1 MSRQTSPVFGNL
13 DWNVTPYTE
22 LLQHPNSSTII
33 GAGAATILVLGAL
46 AAIALLSWKGWWG
59 PLFRSWLSSADA
71 KKIGIMYIV
80 LALVMLARGIIEGFV
95 MRAHQATA
103 LGTLAA
109 EESGLIAPDHFAQL
123 FSTHGTIMIF
133 FVAMPLLI
141 GLINFVLPQQLGARD
156 MAFPVL
162 NQVSLGLTA
171 AGAALVMISL
181 LIGKFGTGG
190 WTMYPPYTGIDYS
203 PGEGVDYWLWAI
215 AISGVGSTL
224 TGMNFAVTIFK
235 KRAPGMH
242 FMRMPLFCWT
252 SLCVA
257 IMLIYAMPALTVS
270 SAMLLLDRYAA
281 FHFFTNTG
289 GGNMMNYANIF
300 WMFGHPEV
308 YILILPAF
316 GVFSEISSTFSG
328 KKLYGYTSLVI
339 ASMSIAVISFTVWL
353 HHFFTMGQSSGVNIA
368 FGIATMIIGVPTG
381 VKIYDWMATMWRGRI
396 RVTAPIVYLVG
407 FFILFVIGGLSGI
420 ILANPSID
428 YQVHNSTFLVAHF
441 HNVIIPGV
449 LYGML
454 AGIHYW
460 FPKAFGFR
468 LSETWGRRTAYLFV
482 GGFLF
487 TFMPL
492 YVLGLMGLPRRSSTF
507 QNPDFLPL
515 MYVASFGGFLML
527 CALTSLFWTFWT
539 SWRHRADL
547 AVPGGDPWNGSS
559 LEWSSPA
566 PAPDWNFP
574 RIPQVTARDDW
585 GASKRAGDPWKAPS
599 SYVDIKMPAN
609 TCFGMILAAAAYC
622 LGFAMIWHIWWLAI
636 AALLTIVGSVFW
648 RGMRVIEPHVVP
660 AAEVERA
667 DRRFREQV
675 AALTPA
681 ARIDEETERNRG
693 VPDLTEFAG

>member
-1 MSRQTSPVFGNL
+1 MIQQTSPIFGRLN
-13 DWNVTPYTE
+13 WSVTPYTDLME
-22 LLQHPNSSTII
+22 KVTSSTIV
-33 GAGAATILVLGAL
+33 GAGAATVLVIGAIG
-46 AAIALLSWKGWWG
+46 AVLLLTRMRWWK
-59 PLFRSWLSSADA
+59 PLFRDWLTSADA

-80 LALVMLARGIIEGFV
+80 LALVMMARGIIEGFV
-95 MRAHQATA
+95 MRAHQAMA

-109 EESGLIAPDHFAQL
+109 PESGLVAPDHFAQL

-162 NQVSLGLTA
+162 NQVSLGMTA
-171 AGAALVMISL
+171 AGAGLIMISL
-181 LIGKFGTGG
+181 LVGQFGTGG
-190 WTMYPPYTGIDYS
+190 WTMYPPYTGIEYS

-215 AISGVGSTL
+215 MISGIGSTL

-270 SAMLLLDRYAA
+270 STMLLLDRYAG
-281 FHFFTNTG
+281 FHFFTNAA

-308 YILILPAF
+308 YILVLPAF

-339 ASMSIAVISFTVWL
+339 ASMSISVISFTVWL
-353 HHFFTMGQSSGVNIA
+353 HHFFTMGSSVPVNIA
-368 FGIATMIIGVPTG
+368 FGIATMVIGIPTG

-396 RVTAPIVYLVG
+396 RVTTPIVYLVG
-407 FFILFVIGGLSGI
+407 FFMLFVIGGLSGI

-449 LYGML
+449 LFGML

-468 LSETWGRRTAYLFV
+468 LSETWGRRTAWLFI

-492 YVLGLMGLPRRSSTF
+492 YVLGLMGMPRRSPTF
-507 QNPDFLPL
+507 QNPDFMPW
-515 MYVASFGGFLML
+515 MYIAAFGGVLML
-527 CALTSLFWTFWT
+527 AALASLSWTFWT
-539 SWRHRADL
+539 SWRNRERL
-547 AVPGGDPWNGSS
+547 AVPGGDPWNGAT

-566 PAPDWNFP
+566 PVPEWNFP
-574 RIPQVTARDDW
+574 RIPIVTARDDW
-585 GASKRAGDPWKAPS
+585 GATKRAGDPWRGPDE
-599 SYVDIKMPAN
+599 YVDIEMPAN
-609 TCFGMILAAAAYC
+609 TYFGVILAGAAFM
-622 LGFAMIWHIWWLAI
+622 LGFAMTWHIWWLAI
-636 AALLTIVGSVFW
+636 ASLLAVLAAIIW
-648 RGMRVIEPHVVP
+648 RGMQVVEPVIVP
-660 AAEVERA
+660 AEEVERV
-667 DRRFREQV
+667 DRQFRESV
-675 AALTPA
+675 ASLDPVRRTE
-681 ARIDEETERNRG
+681 EETEKNRG
-693 VPDLTEFAG
+693 VPDITEFAG

>member
-1 MSRQTSPVFGNL
+1 MSGGTSPIFGNL
-13 DWNVTPYTE
+13 DWNVTPFTD
-22 LLQHPNSSTII
+22 LLRDVNSSTIV
-33 GAGAATILVLGAL
+33 GAGAASVLVLGG
-46 AAIALLSWKGWWG
+46 IATLLLFTWMRWWG
-59 PLFRSWLSSADA
+59 PLYREWLTSPDA
-71 KKIGIMYIV
+71 KKIGILYIA
-80 LALVMLARGIIEGFV
+80 LALVMLARGVIEGFV

-103 LGTLAA
+103 LGTLAQP
-109 EESGLIAPDHFAQL
+109 EGGLVTPDHFAQL

-181 LIGKFGTGG
+181 LVGQFGTGG
-190 WTMYPPYTGIDYS
+190 WTMYPPYTGKTYS

-215 AISGVGSTL
+215 LISGMGSTL

-270 SAMLLLDRYAA
+270 SVMLALDRYAD
-281 FHFFTNTG
+281 FHFFTNDA

-328 KKLYGYTSLVI
+328 KRLYGYTSLVI

-353 HHFFTMGQSSGVNIA
+353 HHFFTMGQSAGVNIA
-368 FGIATMIIGVPTG
+368 FGIATMVIGIPTG
-381 VKIYDWMATMWRGRI
+381 VKIYDWMATMWRGRVRI
-396 RVTAPIVYLVG
+396 TTPIVYLTG
-407 FFILFVIGGLSGI
+407 FFLLFVIGGLSGI

-482 GGFLF
+482 GGFVF

-492 YVLGLMGLPRRSSTF
+492 YVLGLMGMPRRSPTF
-507 QNPDFLPL
+507 QNPDFMPW
-515 MYVASFGGFLML
+515 MVIAAFGSVLML
-527 CALTSLFWTFWT
+527 CALASLCWTFWT
-539 SWRHRADL
+539 SYRNRAAL
-547 AVPGGDPWNGSS
+547 AVPGGDPWNGST
-559 LEWSSPA
+559 LEWSTPA
-566 PAPDWNFP
+566 PVPEWTFP
-574 RIPQVTARDDW
+574 CIPQVTARNEW
-585 GASKRAGDPWKAPS
+585 GERKRAGDPWKAPAE
-599 SYVDIKMPAN
+599 YTDIEMPAN
-609 TCFGMILAAAAYC
+609 TAHGLLIAVAAFA
-622 LGFAMIWHIWWLAI
+622 LGFAMVWHIWWLAI
-636 AALLTIVGSVFW
+636 LSLLAISGMVAL
-648 RGMRVIEPHVVP
+648 RGMRLIEPRIIP
-660 AAEVERA
+660 AAQVEEA
-667 DRRFREQV
+667 DRRFRQQV
-675 AALTPA
+675 ASVSPA
-681 ARIDEETERNRG
+681 TRADEETERNRG
-693 VPDLTEFAG
+693 VPDISEFAG

>member
-1 MSRQTSPVFGNL
+1 MSQQTSPIFGNL
-13 DWNVTPYTE
+13 DWSVTPYTD
-22 LLQHPNSSTII
+22 LLRDVNSSTIV
-33 GAGAATILVLGAL
+33 GAGAASVLVLGAL
-46 AAIALLSWKGWWG
+46 AGVLLLTWMRWWG
-59 PLFRSWLSSADA
+59 PLYRNWLTSADA
-71 KKIGIMYIV
+71 KKIGIMYIA
-80 LALVMLARGIIEGFV
+80 LALIMMARGIIEGFV
-95 MRAHQATA
+95 MRAHQSTA
-103 LGTLAA
+103 LGTLT
-109 EESGLIAPDHFAQL
+109 EQEGGLVAPDHFAQL

-171 AGAALVMISL
+171 TGAALVMISL

-190 WTMYPPYTGIDYS
+190 WTMYPPYTGIDFS

-215 AISGVGSTL
+215 LISGMGSTL

-235 KRAPGMH
+235 SRAPGMH

-270 SAMLLLDRYAA
+270 SAMLALDRYAD
-281 FHFFTNTG
+281 FHFFTNDA

-316 GVFSEISSTFSG
+316 GVFSEISSTYSG
-328 KKLYGYTSLVI
+328 KRLYGYASLVI

-353 HHFFTMGQSSGVNIA
+353 HHFFTMGQSAGVNIA
-368 FGIATMIIGVPTG
+368 FGIATMIIGIPTG

-396 RVTAPIVYLVG
+396 RVTAPIVYLTG
-407 FFILFVIGGLSGI
+407 FFLLFVIGGLSGI

-454 AGIHYW
+454 GGIHYW

-468 LSETWGRRTAYLFV
+468 LSETWGRRTAFLFV
-482 GGFLF
+482 GGFVF
-487 TFMPL
+487 TFLPL
-492 YVLGLMGLPRRSSTF
+492 YVLGLMGMPRRSPTF
-507 QNPDFLPL
+507 QNPDFMPW
-515 MYVASFGGFLML
+515 MYIAGFGAVLML
-527 CALTSLFWTFWT
+527 CALASLFWTFWT
-539 SWRHRADL
+539 SCRNRTAL
-547 AVPGGDPWNGSS
+547 AVPGGDPWNGST
-559 LEWSSPA
+559 LEWSTPA
-566 PAPDWNFP
+566 PVPEWTFP
-574 RIPQVTARDDW
+574 RIPHVTARDDW
-585 GASKRAGDPWKAPS
+585 GECKRAADPWRAPDE
-599 SYVDIKMPAN
+599 YCDIEMPAN
-609 TCFGMILAAAAYC
+609 TAHGLLIAGASFG
-622 LGFAMIWHIWWLAI
+622 LGFAMVWHIWWLAI
-636 AALLTIVGSVFW
+636 LSFLAIPAIVAL
-648 RGMRVIEPHVVP
+648 RAMRVIEPRIVR
-660 AAEVERA
+660 AAEVEEA
-667 DRRFREQV
+667 DRRFRQEV
-675 AALTPA
+675 ASLAPVTRA
-681 ARIDEETERNRG
+681 DEETERNRG
-693 VPDLTEFAG
+693 VPDLSEFAG

>member
-1 MSRQTSPVFGNL
+1 MTQETSPIFGNL
-13 DWNVTPYTE
+13 DWNVTPYTD
-22 LLQHPNSSTII
+22 LLQHVDSSTVI
-33 GAGAATILVLGAL
+33 GAGAASVLVLGTIAGV
-46 AAIALLSWKGWWG
+46 ALLTYMRWWG
-59 PLFRSWLSSADA
+59 PLYRNWLTSPDA

-80 LALVMLARGIIEGFV
+80 LALVMLARGVIEGFV

-103 LGTLAA
+103 LGTLAQQ
-109 EESGLIAPDHFAQL
+109 ESGLVAPDHFSQL

-171 AGAALVMISL
+171 VGAALVMISL
-181 LIGKFGTGG
+181 LVGQFGTGG
-190 WTMYPPYTGIDYS
+190 WTMYPPYTGLDFS

-215 AISGVGSTL
+215 LISGIGSTL

-235 KRAPGMH
+235 ERAPGMH

-270 SAMLLLDRYAA
+270 SAMLALDRYLD
-281 FHFFTNTG
+281 FHFFTNDS

-316 GVFSEISSTFSG
+316 GVFSEISSTYSG
-328 KKLYGYTSLVI
+328 KRLYGYTSLVI
-339 ASMSIAVISFTVWL
+339 ASMSIAVISFMVWL
-353 HHFFTMGQSSGVNIA
+353 HHFFTMGQSAGVNIA
-368 FGIATMIIGVPTG
+368 FGIATMIIGIPTG
-381 VKIYDWMATMWRGRI
+381 VKIYDWMATMWRGRVRI
-396 RVTAPIVYLVG
+396 TAPVVYLTG
-407 FFILFVIGGLSGI
+407 FFLLFVIGGLSGI

-468 LSETWGRRTAYLFV
+468 LDETWGRRTALLFV
-482 GGFLF
+482 GGFIF

-492 YVLGLMGLPRRSSTF
+492 YVLGLMGLPRRSPTF
-507 QNPDFLPL
+507 QNPDFMPW
-515 MYVASFGGFLML
+515 MYLAAFGGVLMM
-527 CALTSLFWTFWT
+527 CALTALFWTFWT
-539 SWRHRADL
+539 SYRNRLAL
-547 AVPGGDPWNGSS
+547 AVPGGDPWNGST

-566 PAPDWNFP
+566 PVPEWTFP
-574 RIPQVTARDDW
+574 RIPQVQARDAW
-585 GASKRAGDPWKAPS
+585 GECKRSGDAWKAPDE
-599 SYVDIKMPAN
+599 YCDIEMPAN
-609 TCFGMILAAAAYC
+609 TAHGLMIAVAAFGLGFGMV
-622 LGFAMIWHIWWLAI
+622 WHIWWMALLGLLAI
-636 AALLTIVGSVFW
+636 PAILVL
-648 RGMRVIEPHVVP
+648 RGIRVVEPKIIK
-660 AAEVERA
+660 AAEVEEV
-667 DRRFREQV
+667 DQRFRKLV
-675 AALTPA
+675 AGLTPA
-681 ARIDEETERNRG
+681 KRADEETERNRG
-693 VPDLTEFAG
+693 VPDCSEFAG

>member
-1 MSRQTSPVFGNL
+1 MSGGTSPIFGNL
-13 DWNVTPYTE
+13 NWNVTPYTDAF
-22 LLQHPNSSTII
+22 QHPDSSTII
-33 GAGAATILVLGAL
+33 GAGAASVLVLGAIAGL
-46 AAIALLSWKGWWG
+46 ALLTYMRWWG
-59 PLFRSWLSSADA
+59 PLYRNWLTSPDA
-71 KKIGIMYIV
+71 KKIGIMYIA
-80 LALVMLARGIIEGFV
+80 LALVMLTRGIIEGFV

-103 LGTLAA
+103 LGTLSAQ
-109 EESGLIAPDHFAQL
+109 ESGLVAPDHFAEL

-141 GLINFVLPQQLGARD
+141 GLINFVMTQQLGARD

-181 LIGKFGTGG
+181 LVGQFGTGG
-190 WTMYPPYTGIDYS
+190 WTMYPPYTGKIFS

-215 AISGVGSTL
+215 LISGMGSTL

-235 KRAPGMH
+235 HRAPGMH
-242 FMRMPLFCWT
+242 LMRMPLFCWT

-270 SAMLLLDRYAA
+270 SAMLALDRYAD
-281 FHFFTNTG
+281 FHFFTNAS

-328 KKLYGYTSLVI
+328 KRLYGYTSLVI

-353 HHFFTMGQSSGVNIA
+353 HHFFTMGQSAGVNIA
-368 FGIATMIIGVPTG
+368 FGIATMIIGIPTG
-381 VKIYDWMATMWRGRI
+381 VKIYDWMATMWRGRVRI
-396 RVTAPIVYLVG
+396 TAPIVYLTG
-407 FFILFVIGGLSGI
+407 FFLLFVIGGLSGI

-468 LSETWGRRTAYLFV
+468 LSETWGRRTALLFV
-482 GGFLF
+482 GGFVF

-492 YVLGLMGLPRRSSTF
+492 YVLGLMGMPRRSPTF
-507 QNPDFLPL
+507 QNPDFMPW
-515 MYVASFGGFLML
+515 MYLAAFGGVLMM
-527 CALTSLFWTFWT
+527 CALASLVWTFWA
-539 SWRHRADL
+539 SYRNRVAL
-547 AVPGGDPWNGSS
+547 AVPGGDPWNGST
-559 LEWSSPA
+559 LEWSTPA
-566 PAPDWNFP
+566 PVPEWTFP
-574 RIPQVTARDDW
+574 CIPQVSARHDW
-585 GASKRAGDPWKAPS
+585 GERKRAGDPWKGPAA
-599 SYVDIKMPAN
+599 YTDIEMPAN
-609 TCFGMILAAAAYC
+609 TVHGLLIAIAAFA
-622 LGFAMIWHIWWLAI
+622 LGFAMVWHIWWLAI
-636 AALLTIVGSVFW
+636 ISILAIPGIVVI
-648 RGMRVIEPHVVP
+648 RGLRVIEPRIIP
-660 AAEVERA
+660 AAEVAEA
-667 DRRFREQV
+667 DRRFRRLVEN
-675 AALTPA
+675 LPPA
-681 ARIDEETERNRG
+681 TRADEETERNRG
-693 VPDLTEFAG
+693 VPDITEFAG

>member
-1 MSRQTSPVFGNL
+1 MTHQTSPIFGRL
-13 DWNVTPYTE
+13 DWSVTPYTD
-22 LLQHPNSSTII
+22 LLEKVTSSTIV
-33 GAGAATILVLGAL
+33 GAGAATVLVVGAIGAL
-46 AAIALLSWKGWWG
+46 ALPTWMRWWK
-59 PLFRSWLSSADA
+59 PLFRDWLTSADA

-103 LGTLAA
+103 LGTLA
-109 EESGLIAPDHFAQL
+109 EPESGLVTPDHFAQL

-162 NQVSLGLTA
+162 NQVSLGMTA
-171 AGAALVMISL
+171 AGAGLIMISL
-181 LIGKFGTGG
+181 LIGQFGTGG
-190 WTMYPPYTGIDYS
+190 WTMYPPYTGIQYS

-215 AISGVGSTL
+215 MISGVGSTL

-270 SAMLLLDRYAA
+270 SSMLLLDRYAG
-281 FHFFTNTG
+281 FHFFTNAA

-308 YILILPAF
+308 YILVLPAF

-339 ASMSIAVISFTVWL
+339 ASMSISVISFTVWL
-353 HHFFTMGQSSGVNIA
+353 HHFFTMGSSVPVNIA
-368 FGIATMIIGVPTG
+368 FGIATMIIGIPTG
-381 VKIYDWMATMWRGRI
+381 VKVYDWMATMWRGRI
-396 RVTAPIVYLVG
+396 RVTTPIVYLVG
-407 FFILFVIGGLSGI
+407 FFMLFVIGGLSGI

-449 LYGML
+449 LFGML

-468 LSETWGRRTAYLFV
+468 LSETLGRLTAYLFI

-492 YVLGLMGLPRRSSTF
+492 YVLGLMGMPRRSPAF
-507 QNPDFLPL
+507 QNPEFMPW
-515 MYVASFGGFLML
+515 MYIAAFGGVLML
-527 CALTSLFWTFWT
+527 AALASLVWTFWT
-539 SWRHRADL
+539 SWRNRERL
-547 AVPGGDPWNGSS
+547 AVPGGDPWNGAT

-566 PAPDWNFP
+566 PVPEWNFP
-574 RIPQVTARDDW
+574 LIPVVTARDDW
-585 GASKRAGDPWKAPS
+585 GAAKRAGDPWKGPDE
-599 SYVDIKMPAN
+599 YVDIEMPAN
-609 TCFGMILAAAAYC
+609 TYLGVALAGAAFT
-622 LGFAMIWHIWWLAI
+622 LGFAMTWHIWWLSI
-636 AALLTIVGSVFW
+636 ASLLAMVATIFW
-648 RGMRVIEPHVVP
+648 RGIKVVEPVIVP
-660 AAEVERA
+660 AEEVERA
-667 DRRFREQV
+667 DKAFRERV
-675 AALTPA
+675 ANLAPA
-681 ARIDEETERNRG
+681 RRAEEETEQNRG
-693 VPDLTEFAG
+693 VPDITEFAG

>member
-1 MSRQTSPVFGNL
+1 MIQQTNPIFGRL
-13 DWNVTPYTE
+13 DWSVTPYTD
-22 LLQHPNSSTII
+22 LLNKVTSSTIV
-33 GAGAATILVLGAL
+33 GAGAATVLVVGAIG
-46 AAIALLSWKGWWG
+46 AVALLTWMRWWK
-59 PLFRSWLSSADA
+59 PLFRDWLTSADA

-80 LALVMLARGIIEGFV
+80 LALVMMARGIIEGFV

-109 EESGLIAPDHFAQL
+109 PESGLVAPDHFAQL

-162 NQVSLGLTA
+162 NQVSLGMTA
-171 AGAALVMISL
+171 AGAGLIMISL
-181 LIGKFGTGG
+181 LVGQFGTGG
-190 WTMYPPYTGIDYS
+190 WTMYPPYTGIEYS

-215 AISGVGSTL
+215 MISGIGSTL

-270 SAMLLLDRYAA
+270 STMLLLDRYAG
-281 FHFFTNTG
+281 FHFFTNAA

-308 YILILPAF
+308 YILVLPAF

-339 ASMSIAVISFTVWL
+339 ASMSISVISFTVWL
-353 HHFFTMGQSSGVNIA
+353 HHFFTMGSSVPVNIA
-368 FGIATMIIGVPTG
+368 FGIATMVIGIPTG

-396 RVTAPIVYLVG
+396 RVTTPIVYLVG
-407 FFILFVIGGLSGI
+407 FFMLFVIGGLSGI

-449 LYGML
+449 LFGML

-468 LSETWGRRTAYLFV
+468 LSETWGRLTAYLFI
-482 GGFLF
+482 GGFLC

-492 YVLGLMGLPRRSSTF
+492 YVLGLMGMPRRSPTF
-507 QNPDFLPL
+507 QNPDFMPW
-515 MYVASFGGFLML
+515 MYIAAFGGVLML
-527 CALTSLFWTFWT
+527 AALTSLTWTFWT
-539 SWRHRADL
+539 SWRNRERL
-547 AVPGGDPWNGSS
+547 AVPGGDPWNGAT

-566 PAPDWNFP
+566 PVPEWNFP
-574 RIPQVTARDDW
+574 HIPVVTARDDW
-585 GASKRAGDPWKAPS
+585 GATKRGGDPWRGPDE
-599 SYVDIKMPAN
+599 YVDIEMPAN
-609 TCFGMILAAAAYC
+609 TYFGVTLAGAAFL
-622 LGFAMIWHIWWLAI
+622 LGFAMTWHIWWLSI
-636 AALLTIVGSVFW
+636 VSLFTIVAALFW
-648 RGMRVIEPHVVP
+648 RGLQVVEPVIVP
-660 AAEVERA
+660 AEEVERA
-667 DRRFREQV
+667 DKQYRDRI
-675 AALTPA
+675 ASLTPV
-681 ARIDEETERNRG
+681 RRVEEETEHNRG
-693 VPDLTEFAG
+693 VPDITEFAG

>member
-1 MSRQTSPVFGNL
+1 MSVRTSPIVGNL
-13 DWNVTPYTE
+13 DWSVTPFTDA
-22 LLQHPNSSTII
+22 LQHPGTSTII
-33 GAGAATILVLGAL
+33 GAGAAGVLVLGAIAGL
-46 AAIALLSWKGWWG
+46 ALLTYMRWWG
-59 PLFRSWLSSADA
+59 PLYRNWLISPDA
-71 KKIGIMYIV
+71 KRIGIMYIV
-80 LALVMLARGIIEGFV
+80 LALIMMARGIIEGFV

-103 LGTLAA
+103 KGTLAA
-109 EESGLIAPDHFAQL
+109 QESGLVAPDHFAEL

-181 LIGKFGTGG
+181 LVGQFGTGG
-190 WTMYPPYTGIDYS
+190 WTMYPPYTGKIYS

-215 AISGVGSTL
+215 LISGMGSTL

-235 KRAPGMH
+235 QRAPGMH

-270 SAMLLLDRYAA
+270 SAMLALDRYAD
-281 FHFFTNTG
+281 FHFFTNEA

-328 KKLYGYTSLVI
+328 KRLYGYTSLVI

-353 HHFFTMGQSSGVNIA
+353 HHFFTMGQSAGVNIA
-368 FGIATMIIGVPTG
+368 FGIATMVIGIPTG
-381 VKIYDWMATMWRGRI
+381 VKIYDWMATMWRGRVRI
-396 RVTAPIVYLVG
+396 TTPIVYLTG
-407 FFILFVIGGLSGI
+407 FFLLFVIGGLSGI

-449 LYGML
+449 LFGML

-468 LSETWGRRTAYLFV
+468 LSESWGRRTALLFV
-482 GGFLF
+482 GGFVF

-492 YVLGLMGLPRRSSTF
+492 YVLGLMGMPRRSPTF
-507 QNPDFLPL
+507 QNPDFMPW
-515 MYVASFGGFLML
+515 MYIAAFGGVLML

-539 SWRHRADL
+539 SYRNRAAL
-547 AVPGGDPWNGSS
+547 AVPGGDPWNGST
-559 LEWSSPA
+559 LEWSTPA
-566 PAPDWNFP
+566 PVPEWTFP
-574 RIPQVTARDDW
+574 HIPQVTARHDW
-585 GASKRAGDPWKAPS
+585 GERKRAGDPWQAPAE
-599 SYVDIKMPAN
+599 YEDIEMPAD
-609 TCFGMILAAAAYC
+609 TAHGLLIAIAAFL
-622 LGFAMIWHIWWLAI
+622 LGFAMVWHIWWLAI
-636 AALLTIVGSVFW
+636 VSVIAIPGLLAV
-648 RGMRVIEPHVVP
+648 RGMRVIEPRIVP
-660 AAEVERA
+660 AAEVAAA
-667 DRRFREQV
+667 DRAFRERV
-675 AALTPA
+675 ASL
-681 ARIDEETERNRG
+681 ARATRADEETERNRG
-693 VPDLTEFAG
+693 VPDIAEFAG

>member
-1 MSRQTSPVFGNL
+1 MSQPTSPIFGRL
-13 DWNVTPYTE
+13 DWTVTPYTD
-22 LLQHPNSSTII
+22 LLHHVTSSTIV
-33 GAGAATILVLGAL
+33 GAGAATVLVLGTLGAVAL
-46 AAIALLSWKGWWG
+46 VTRMGWWG
-59 PLFRSWLSSADA
+59 PLFRDWLTSADA

-80 LALVMLARGIIEGFV
+80 LALVMMARGIVEGFV

-103 LGTLAA
+103 LGTLSAP
-109 EESGLIAPDHFAQL
+109 ESGLVAPDHFAQL

-171 AGAALVMISL
+171 AGAALVMVSL

-190 WTMYPPYTGIDYS
+190 WTVYPPYTGIAYS

-215 AISGVGSTL
+215 TISGIGSTL

-270 SAMLLLDRYAA
+270 SAMLMLDRYAG
-281 FHFFTNTG
+281 FHFFTNG
-289 GGNMMNYANIF
+289 AGGNMMNYANIF

-353 HHFFTMGQSSGVNIA
+353 HHFFTMGQSANVNIA

-381 VKIYDWMATMWRGRI
+381 VKIYDWMATMWRGQVRI
-396 RVTAPIVYLVG
+396 TTPMVYLIG
-407 FFILFVIGGLSGI
+407 FFMLFVIGGLSGI

-468 LSETWGRRTAYLFV
+468 LCETWGRRTAFLFV
-482 GGFLF
+482 GGFLL

-492 YVLGLMGLPRRSSTF
+492 YVLGLMGMPRRSPTF
-507 QNPDFLPL
+507 QNPDFLPW
-515 MYVASFGGFLML
+515 MYVAGVGAVLML
-527 CALTSLFWTFWT
+527 CALGSLGWTFWS
-539 SWRHRADL
+539 SWRRRADL
-547 AVPGGDPWNGSS
+547 AVPGGDPWNGGT

-566 PAPDWNFP
+566 PVPAWNYP
-574 RIPQVTARDDW
+574 RIPDVKARDDW
-585 GASKRAGDPWKAPS
+585 SAAKRGGDPWKGPDDYA
-599 SYVDIKMPAN
+599 DIEMPAN
-609 TCFGMILAAAAYC
+609 TRFGLVLAAAAFA
-622 LGFAMIWHIWWLAI
+622 LGFAMVWHVWWMGV
-636 AALLTIVGSVFW
+636 AALLAIVAAVMW
-648 RGMRVIEPHVVP
+648 RGMIVLEPEIVP

-667 DRRFREQV
+667 DRQFREWV
-675 AALTPA
+675 AAAPPA
-681 ARIDEETERNRG
+681 SRADEETPRNRG
-693 VPDLTEFAG
+693 VPDITEFAG

>member
-1 MSRQTSPVFGNL
+1 MSQQTSPIFGRL
-13 DWNVTPYTE
+13 DWSVTPYTD
-22 LLQHPNSSTII
+22 LLDKVTSSTIV
-33 GAGAATILVLGAL
+33 GAGAATVLVVGAIG
-46 AAIALLSWKGWWG
+46 AVALLTFMRWWK
-59 PLFRSWLSSADA
+59 PLFRDWLTSADA

-80 LALVMLARGIIEGFV
+80 LALVMMARGIIEGFV

-109 EESGLIAPDHFAQL
+109 PESGLVAPDHFAQL

-162 NQVSLGLTA
+162 NQVSLGMTA
-171 AGAALVMISL
+171 AGAGLVMISL
-181 LIGKFGTGG
+181 LVGQFGTGG
-190 WTMYPPYTGIDYS
+190 WTMYPPYTGIQYS

-215 AISGVGSTL
+215 VISGVGSTL

-242 FMRMPLFCWT
+242 LMRMPLFCWT

-270 SAMLLLDRYAA
+270 SVMLLLDRYAG
-281 FHFFTNTG
+281 FHFFTNAA

-308 YILILPAF
+308 YILVLPAF

-339 ASMSIAVISFTVWL
+339 ASMSISVISFTVWL
-353 HHFFTMGQSSGVNIA
+353 HHFFTMGSSVPVNIA
-368 FGIATMIIGVPTG
+368 FGIATMVIGIPTG

-407 FFILFVIGGLSGI
+407 FFMLFVIGGLSGI

-449 LYGML
+449 LFGML

-468 LSETWGRRTAYLFV
+468 LNETWGRRTAYLFIA
-482 GGFLF
+482 GFLC
-487 TFMPL
+487 TFIPL
-492 YVLGLMGLPRRSSTF
+492 YVLGLMGMPRRSPTF
-507 QNPDFLPL
+507 QNPEFMPW
-515 MYVASFGGFLML
+515 MYIAAFGGVLML
-527 CALTSLFWTFWT
+527 AAMTSLFWTFLT
-539 SWRHRADL
+539 SWLNRERL
-547 AVPGGDPWNGSS
+547 AVPGGDPWNGAT

-566 PAPDWNFP
+566 PVPEWNFP
-574 RIPQVTARDDW
+574 HIPVVTARDDW
-585 GASKRAGDPWKAPS
+585 GATKRAGNPWKGPDE
-599 SYVDIKMPAN
+599 YVDIEMPAN
-609 TCFGMILAAAAYC
+609 TYFGVTLAGAAFL
-622 LGFAMIWHIWWLAI
+622 LGFGMIWHIWWLAI
-636 AALLTIVGSVFW
+636 VSLLTMFAALFW
-648 RGMRVIEPHVVP
+648 RGLQVVEPVIVP
-660 AAEVERA
+660 AEEVERA
-667 DRRFREQV
+667 DKQFREKV
-675 AALTPA
+675 ASLTPVRRA
-681 ARIDEETERNRG
+681 EEETEHNRG
-693 VPDLTEFAG
+693 VPDITEFAG

>member
-1 MSRQTSPVFGNL
+1 MSRPTSPIFGKL
-13 DWNVTPYTE
+13 DWTVTPFTD
-22 LLQHPNSSTII
+22 LLRHVDSNTIV
-33 GAGAATILVLGAL
+33 GAGATSVLVVGGIAG
-46 AAIALLSWKGWWG
+46 IALLTYMRWWG
-59 PLFRSWLSSADA
+59 PLYRNWLTSADA
-71 KKIGIMYIV
+71 KKIGIMYIA
-80 LALVMLARGIIEGFV
+80 LALIMLARGIIEGFV
-95 MRAHQATA
+95 IRTHQSTA
-103 LGTLAA
+103 LGTLAQP
-109 EESGLIAPDHFAQL
+109 ESGLVSPEHFAQL

-171 AGAALVMISL
+171 AGAGLVMISL
-181 LIGKFGTGG
+181 LVGKFGTGG
-190 WTMYPPYTGIDYS
+190 WTMYPPYTGIEYS

-215 AISGVGSTL
+215 LISGMGSTL

-235 KRAPGMH
+235 ERAPGMH

-270 SAMLLLDRYAA
+270 SAMLALDRYAG
-281 FHFFTNTG
+281 FHFFTNTA

-353 HHFFTMGQSSGVNIA
+353 HHFFTMGQSAGINIA
-368 FGIATMIIGVPTG
+368 FGIATMLIGIPTG
-381 VKIYDWMATMWRGRI
+381 VKIYDWMATMWRGRVRI
-396 RVTAPIVYLVG
+396 TAPIVYMTG
-407 FFILFVIGGLSGI
+407 FFLLFVIGGLSGI
-420 ILANPSID
+420 ILANPSLD

-468 LSETWGRRTAYLFV
+468 LDETWGRRTALLFV
-482 GGFLF
+482 GGFVF
-487 TFMPL
+487 TFLPL
-492 YVLGLMGLPRRSSTF
+492 YVLGLMGLPRRSPTY
-507 QNPDFLPL
+507 QDADFLPW
-515 MYVASFGGFLML
+515 MYIASAGSVIML
-527 CALTSLFWTFWT
+527 AALASLFWTFWT
-539 SWRHRADL
+539 SWRNRAAL
-547 AVPGGDPWNGSS
+547 AVPGGDPWNGAT
-559 LEWSSPA
+559 LEWSTPA
-566 PAPDWNFP
+566 PVPEWTFP
-574 RIPQVTARDDW
+574 RIPHVVARDDW
-585 GASKRAGDPWKAPS
+585 GEAKRRGDPWKAPER
-599 SYVDIKMPAN
+599 YIDIEMPAD
-609 TCFGMILAAAAYC
+609 TPHGLLIAAAAFG
-622 LGFAMIWHIWWLAI
+622 LGFGMVWHIWWLPI
-636 AALLTIVGSVFW
+636 VSTLGIVGLILL
-648 RGMRVIEPHVVP
+648 RGMRTIEPRIVK
-660 AAEVERA
+660 AAEVEEADRHFRALVADLDPITRA
-667 DRRFREQV
+667 DE
-675 AALTPA
+675 ATP
-681 ARIDEETERNRG
+681 RNRG
-693 VPDLTEFAG
+693 RPDCSEFAG

>member
-1 MSRQTSPVFGNL
+1 MSRDTSPIFGKL
-13 DWNVTPYTE
+13 DWMVTPYTD
-22 LLQHPNSSTII
+22 LLRDVNSSTIV
-33 GAGAATILVLGAL
+33 GAGAASVLVLGAI
-46 AAIALLSWKGWWG
+46 AGVALLTYMRWWG
-59 PLFRSWLSSADA
+59 PLYRNWLTSADA
-71 KKIGIMYIV
+71 KKIGIMYIA

-95 MRAHQATA
+95 MRAHQASA
-103 LGTLAA
+103 LGTLAQP
-109 EESGLIAPDHFAQL
+109 ESGLVAPDHFAQL

-171 AGAALVMISL
+171 VGAALVMISL

-190 WTMYPPYTGIDYS
+190 WTMYPPYTGIDFS

-215 AISGVGSTL
+215 LISGIGSTL

-235 KRAPGMH
+235 ERAPGMH

-270 SAMLLLDRYAA
+270 SGMLVLDRYLD
-281 FHFFTNTG
+281 FHFFTNDA

-316 GVFSEISSTFSG
+316 GVFSEISSTYSG
-328 KKLYGYTSLVI
+328 KRLYGYTSLVI

-353 HHFFTMGQSSGVNIA
+353 HHFFTMGQSAGVNIA

-381 VKIYDWMATMWRGRI
+381 VKIYDWMATMWRGRVRI
-396 RVTAPIVYLVG
+396 TAPIVYLTG
-407 FFILFVIGGLSGI
+407 FFLLFVIGGLSGI

-441 HNVIIPGV
+441 HNVI
-449 LYGML
+449 
-454 AGIHYW
+454 
-460 FPKAFGFR
+460 R
-468 LSETWGRRTAYLFV
+468 LDEAWGRRTALLFV
-482 GGFLF
+482 GGFIF

-492 YVLGLMGLPRRSSTF
+492 YVLGLMGMPRRSPTF
-507 QNPDFLPL
+507 QNPDFLPW
-515 MYVASFGGFLML
+515 MYLAGFGAVLML
-527 CALTSLFWTFWT
+527 CALAALLWTFWT
-539 SWRHRADL
+539 SYRNRLAL
-547 AVPGGDPWNGSS
+547 AVPGGDPWNGST

-566 PAPDWNFP
+566 PVPEWTFP
-574 RIPQVTARDDW
+574 RIPHVVARNDW
-585 GASKRAGDPWKAPS
+585 GEAKRRGDPWKGPEE
-599 SYVDIKMPAN
+599 YCDIEMPAN
-609 TCFGMILAAAAYC
+609 TAHGLLIAGAGFGLA
-622 LGFAMIWHIWWLAI
+622 FAMVWHIWWLAVLSFLAI
-636 AALLTIVGSVFW
+636 PGLLAV
-648 RGMRVIEPHVVP
+648 RGMMAIEPKVIP
-660 AAEVERA
+660 ASEVEEA
-667 DRRFREQV
+667 DRRFRHQV
-675 AALTPA
+675 ANLTPIKRA
-681 ARIDEETERNRG
+681 EEETERNRG
-693 VPDLTEFAG
+693 VPDLSEFAG

>member
-1 MSRQTSPVFGNL
+1 MTHQTSPIFGRL
-13 DWNVTPYTE
+13 DWSVTPYTD
-22 LLQHPNSSTII
+22 LLEKVTSSTIV
-33 GAGAATILVLGAL
+33 GAGAATVLVVGAIG
-46 AAIALLSWKGWWG
+46 AVALLTWMRWWK
-59 PLFRSWLSSADA
+59 PLFQDWLTSADA

-103 LGTLAA
+103 LGTLA
-109 EESGLIAPDHFAQL
+109 EPESGLVAPDHFAQL

-162 NQVSLGLTA
+162 NQVSLSMTA
-171 AGAALVMISL
+171 AGAGLIMISL
-181 LIGKFGTGG
+181 LIGQFGTGG
-190 WTMYPPYTGIDYS
+190 WTMYPPYTGIQYS

-215 AISGVGSTL
+215 MISGVGSTL

-270 SAMLLLDRYAA
+270 SSMLLLDRYAG
-281 FHFFTNTG
+281 FHFFTNAA

-308 YILILPAF
+308 YILVLPAF

-339 ASMSIAVISFTVWL
+339 ASMSISVISFTVWL
-353 HHFFTMGQSSGVNIA
+353 HHFFTMGSSVPVNIA
-368 FGIATMIIGVPTG
+368 FGIATMIIGIPTG
-381 VKIYDWMATMWRGRI
+381 VKVYDWMATMWRGRI
-396 RVTAPIVYLVG
+396 RVTTPIVYLVG
-407 FFILFVIGGLSGI
+407 FFMLFVIGGLSGI

-449 LYGML
+449 LFGML

-468 LSETWGRRTAYLFV
+468 LSETWGRLTAYLFI

-492 YVLGLMGLPRRSSTF
+492 YVLGLMGMPRRSPTF
-507 QNPDFLPL
+507 QNPEFLPW
-515 MYVASFGGFLML
+515 MYIAAFGGVLML
-527 CALTSLFWTFWT
+527 VALASLVWTFWT
-539 SWRHRADL
+539 SWRNRERL
-547 AVPGGDPWNGSS
+547 AVPGGDPWNGAT

-566 PAPDWNFP
+566 PVPEWNFP
-574 RIPQVTARDDW
+574 LIPVVTARDDW
-585 GASKRAGDPWKAPS
+585 GAAKRAGDPWKGPDE
-599 SYVDIKMPAN
+599 YVDIEMPAN
-609 TCFGMILAAAAYC
+609 TYLGVVLAGAAFL
-622 LGFAMIWHIWWLAI
+622 LGFAMTWHIWWLSI
-636 AALLTIVGSVFW
+636 ASLLAMVATIFW
-648 RGMRVIEPHVVP
+648 RGIQVVEPVIVP
-660 AAEVERA
+660 AEEVERA
-667 DRRFREQV
+667 DKAFRERV
-675 AALTPA
+675 ANLPS
-681 ARIDEETERNRG
+681 ARRAEEETEQNRG
-693 VPDLTEFAG
+693 VPDITEFAG

>member
-1 MSRQTSPVFGNL
+1 MSGGTSPIFGNL
-13 DWNVTPYTE
+13 NWNVTPYTDAF
-22 LLQHPNSSTII
+22 QHPDSSTII
-33 GAGAATILVLGAL
+33 GAGAASVLVLGAIAGL
-46 AAIALLSWKGWWG
+46 ALLTYMRWWG
-59 PLFRSWLSSADA
+59 PLYRNWLTSPDA
-71 KKIGIMYIV
+71 KKIGIMYIA
-80 LALVMLARGIIEGFV
+80 LALVMLTRGIVEGFV

-103 LGTLAA
+103 LGTLSAQ
-109 EESGLIAPDHFAQL
+109 ESGLVAPDHFAEL

-141 GLINFVLPQQLGARD
+141 GLINFVMTQQLGARD

-181 LIGKFGTGG
+181 LVGQFGTGG
-190 WTMYPPYTGIDYS
+190 WTMYPPYTGKIFS

-215 AISGVGSTL
+215 LISGMGSTL

-235 KRAPGMH
+235 HRAPGMH
-242 FMRMPLFCWT
+242 LMRMPLFCWT

-270 SAMLLLDRYAA
+270 SAMLALDRYAD
-281 FHFFTNTG
+281 FHFFTNAS

-328 KKLYGYTSLVI
+328 KRLYGYTSLVI

-353 HHFFTMGQSSGVNIA
+353 HHFFTMGQSAGVNIA
-368 FGIATMIIGVPTG
+368 FGIATMIIGIPTG
-381 VKIYDWMATMWRGRI
+381 VKIYDWMATMWRGRVRI
-396 RVTAPIVYLVG
+396 TAPIVYLTG
-407 FFILFVIGGLSGI
+407 FFLLFVIGGLSGI

-468 LSETWGRRTAYLFV
+468 LSETWGRRTALLFV
-482 GGFLF
+482 GGFVF

-492 YVLGLMGLPRRSSTF
+492 YVLGLMGMPRRSPTF
-507 QNPDFLPL
+507 QNPDFMPW
-515 MYVASFGGFLML
+515 MYLAAFGGVLMM
-527 CALTSLFWTFWT
+527 CALASLVWTFWA
-539 SWRHRADL
+539 SYRNRVAL
-547 AVPGGDPWNGSS
+547 AVPGGDPWNGST
-559 LEWSSPA
+559 LEWSTPA
-566 PAPDWNFP
+566 PVPEWTFP
-574 RIPQVTARDDW
+574 CIPQVSARHDW
-585 GASKRAGDPWKAPS
+585 GERKRAGDPWKGPAA
-599 SYVDIKMPAN
+599 YTDIEMPAN
-609 TCFGMILAAAAYC
+609 TVHGLLIAIAAFA
-622 LGFAMIWHIWWLAI
+622 LGFAMVWHIWWLAI
-636 AALLTIVGSVFW
+636 ISILAIPGIVVI
-648 RGMRVIEPHVVP
+648 RGLRVIEPRIIP
-660 AAEVERA
+660 AAEVAEA
-667 DRRFREQV
+667 DRRFRRLVEN
-675 AALTPA
+675 LPPA
-681 ARIDEETERNRG
+681 TRADEETERNRG
-693 VPDLTEFAG
+693 VPDITEFAG

>member
-1 MSRQTSPVFGNL
+1 MTRQTSPIFGKL
-13 DWNVTPYTE
+13 DWTVTPYTD
-22 LLQHPNSSTII
+22 LLREVTSSTIV
-33 GAGAATILVLGAL
+33 GAGAASVLVMG
-46 AAIALLSWKGWWG
+46 AIAGVALLTWKRWWG
-59 PLFRSWLSSADA
+59 PLYRDWLTSPDA
-71 KKIGIMYIV
+71 KKIGIMYIA

-95 MRAHQATA
+95 IRSHQSTA
-103 LGTLAA
+103 LGTLARP
-109 EESGLIAPDHFAQL
+109 ESGLVSPDHFAQL

-156 MAFPVL
+156 MAFPVM

-171 AGAALVMISL
+171 AGAGLVMISL

-190 WTMYPPYTGIDYS
+190 WTMYPPYTGIDFS

-215 AISGVGSTL
+215 LVSGMGSTL

-235 KRAPGMH
+235 NRAPGMH

-270 SAMLLLDRYAA
+270 SAMLVLDRYAD
-281 FHFFTNTG
+281 FHFFTNEA

-316 GVFSEISSTFSG
+316 GVFSEISSTYSG

-353 HHFFTMGQSSGVNIA
+353 HHFFTMGQSAGVNIA
-368 FGIATMIIGVPTG
+368 FGIATMVIGIPTG
-381 VKIYDWMATMWRGRI
+381 VKIYDWMATMWRGRVRI
-396 RVTAPIVYLVG
+396 TAPIVYLVG
-407 FFILFVIGGLSGI
+407 FFLLFVIGGLSGI

-428 YQVHNSTFLVAHF
+428 YQVHNTTFLVAHF

-468 LSETWGRRTAYLFV
+468 LDEDWGRRTALLFV
-482 GGFLF
+482 GGFVF
-487 TFMPL
+487 TFLPL
-492 YVLGLMGLPRRSSTF
+492 YVLGLMGLPRRSPTF
-507 QNPDFLPL
+507 QNPDFMPW
-515 MYVASFGGFLML
+515 MYLASFGSVIML
-527 CALTSLFWTFWT
+527 AALASLCWTFWT
-539 SWRHRADL
+539 SYRNRLAL

-559 LEWSSPA
+559 LEWSTPA
-566 PAPDWNFP
+566 PVPEWTFP
-574 RIPQVTARDDW
+574 CIPQVTARDDW
-585 GASKRAGDPWKAPS
+585 GECKRAGDPWKAPEK
-599 SYVDIKMPAN
+599 YVDIEMPAN
-609 TCFGMILAAAAYC
+609 TAHGLLIAGAAFA
-622 LGFAMIWHIWWLAI
+622 LGFAMVWHIWWLAI
-636 AALLTIVGSVFW
+636 LAFLGIAGLVTL
-648 RGMRVIEPHVVP
+648 RGMIVIEPKVVK
-660 AAEVERA
+660 AAEVEEA
-667 DRRFREQV
+667 DTRFRNMV
-675 AALTPA
+675 TSLKPA
-681 ARIDEETERNRG
+681 TRADEETERNRG
-693 VPDLTEFAG
+693 RPDLSEFAG

>member
-1 MSRQTSPVFGNL
+1 MNGETSPIFGNL
-13 DWNVTPYTE
+13 TWYVTPYTDLIE
-22 LLQHPNSSTII
+22 HPSLSTLV
-33 GAGAATILVLGAL
+33 GAGAASVLVLGG
-46 AAIALLSWKGWWG
+46 IATLVLMTYMRWWG
-59 PLFRSWLSSADA
+59 PLYRNWLVSADA
-71 KKIGIMYIV
+71 KKIGIMYIA
-80 LALVMLARGIIEGFV
+80 LALVMLARGVIEGFV
-95 MRAHQATA
+95 IRAHQATA
-103 LGTLAA
+103 LGTLAQP
-109 EESGLIAPDHFAQL
+109 ESGLVAPDHFAQL

-171 AGAALVMISL
+171 AGAALVMVSL
-181 LIGKFGTGG
+181 LIGQFGTGG
-190 WTMYPPYTGIDYS
+190 WTMYPPYTGKTFS

-215 AISGVGSTL
+215 LISGVGSTL

-270 SAMLLLDRYAA
+270 SGMLALDRYAG
-281 FHFFTNTG
+281 FHFFTNTA

-316 GVFSEISSTFSG
+316 GVFSEISSTFAS
-328 KKLYGYTSLVI
+328 KRLYGYTSLVI

-353 HHFFTMGQSSGVNIA
+353 HHFFTMGQSAGVNIA
-368 FGIATMIIGVPTG
+368 FGIATMVIAIPTG
-381 VKIYDWMATMWRGRI
+381 VKVYDWMATLWRGRVRI
-396 RVTAPIVYLVG
+396 TAPIVYLVG
-407 FFILFVIGGLSGI
+407 FFMLFVIGGLSGI

-428 YQVHNSTFLVAHF
+428 YQVHNTTFLVAHF

-468 LSETWGRRTAYLFV
+468 LDEKWGRRTALLFV
-482 GGFLF
+482 AGFIV

-492 YVLGLMGLPRRSSTF
+492 YVLGLMGLPRRSPTF
-507 QNPDFLPL
+507 QNPDFMPW
-515 MYVASFGGFLML
+515 MYVAALGAVFML
-527 CALTSLFWTFWT
+527 CALASLFWTFWT
-539 SWRHRADL
+539 SYRHRADL
-547 AVPGGDPWNGSS
+547 AVPGGDPWDGTS
-559 LEWSSPA
+559 LEWSTPA
-566 PAPDWNFP
+566 PVPEWTFP
-574 RIPQVTARDDW
+574 TIPEVSTRDQW
-585 GASKRAGDPWKAPS
+585 GATKRAGKAWQAPAE
-599 SYVDIKMPAN
+599 YVDIEMPPDTAH
-609 TCFGMILAAAAYC
+609 GVIISGAAVVF
-622 LGFAMIWHIWWLAI
+622 GFAMVWNIWWLAI
-636 AALLTIVGSVFW
+636 VSLLVIPAALIL
-648 RGMRVIEPHVVP
+648 RGMRRIEPRIIP
-660 AAEVERA
+660 AAEVEAA
-667 DRRFREQV
+667 DTRFRETV
-675 AALTPA
+675 ASLTPA
-681 ARIDEETERNRG
+681 TRADESTARNRG
-693 VPDLTEFAG
+693 VPDVAEFAA

>member
-1 MSRQTSPVFGNL
+1 MSGGTSPIFGNL
-13 DWNVTPYTE
+13 NWNVTPYTDAF
-22 LLQHPNSSTII
+22 QHPDSSTII
-33 GAGAATILVLGAL
+33 GAGAASVLVLGAIAGL
-46 AAIALLSWKGWWG
+46 ALLTYMRWWG
-59 PLFRSWLSSADA
+59 PLYRNWLTSPDA
-71 KKIGIMYIV
+71 KKIGIMYIA
-80 LALVMLARGIIEGFV
+80 LALVMLTRGIIEGFV

-103 LGTLAA
+103 LGTLSAQ
-109 EESGLIAPDHFAQL
+109 ESGLVAPDHFAEL

-141 GLINFVLPQQLGARD
+141 GLINFVMTQQLGARD

-181 LIGKFGTGG
+181 LVGQFGTGG
-190 WTMYPPYTGIDYS
+190 WTMYPPYTGKIFS

-215 AISGVGSTL
+215 LISGMGSTL

-235 KRAPGMH
+235 HRAPGMH
-242 FMRMPLFCWT
+242 LMRMPLFCWT

-270 SAMLLLDRYAA
+270 SGMLVLDRYLD
-281 FHFFTNTG
+281 FHFFTNDA

-328 KKLYGYTSLVI
+328 KRLYGYTSLVI

-353 HHFFTMGQSSGVNIA
+353 HHFFTMGQSAGVNIA
-368 FGIATMIIGVPTG
+368 FGIATMIIGIPTG
-381 VKIYDWMATMWRGRI
+381 VKIYDWMATMWRGRVRI
-396 RVTAPIVYLVG
+396 TAPIVYLTG
-407 FFILFVIGGLSGI
+407 FFLLFVIGGLSGI

-468 LSETWGRRTAYLFV
+468 LSETWGRRTALLFV
-482 GGFLF
+482 GGFVF

-492 YVLGLMGLPRRSSTF
+492 YVLGLMGMPRRSPTF
-507 QNPDFLPL
+507 QNPDFMPW
-515 MYVASFGGFLML
+515 MYLAAFGGVLMM
-527 CALTSLFWTFWT
+527 CALASLVWTFWA
-539 SWRHRADL
+539 SYRNRVAL
-547 AVPGGDPWNGSS
+547 AVPGGDPWNGST
-559 LEWSSPA
+559 LEWSTPA
-566 PAPDWNFP
+566 PVPEWTFP
-574 RIPQVTARDDW
+574 CIPQVSARHDW
-585 GASKRAGDPWKAPS
+585 GERKRAGDPWKGPAA
-599 SYVDIKMPAN
+599 YTDIEMPAN
-609 TCFGMILAAAAYC
+609 TVHGLLIAIAAFA
-622 LGFAMIWHIWWLAI
+622 LGFAMVWHIWWLAI
-636 AALLTIVGSVFW
+636 ISILAIPGIVVI
-648 RGMRVIEPHVVP
+648 RGLRVIEPRIIP
-660 AAEVERA
+660 AAEVAEA
-667 DRRFREQV
+667 DRRFRRLVEN
-675 AALTPA
+675 LPPA
-681 ARIDEETERNRG
+681 TRADEETERNRG
-693 VPDLTEFAG
+693 VPDITEFAG

>member
-1 MSRQTSPVFGNL
+1 MSGETSPIVGNL
-13 DWNVTPYTE
+13 DWNVTPYTD
-22 LLQHPNSSTII
+22 LLKHVDSSTIV
-33 GAGAATILVLGAL
+33 GAGAASVLVLGA
-46 AAIALLSWKGWWG
+46 IAGLVLFTYMRWWG
-59 PLFRSWLSSADA
+59 PLYRNWLTSPDA
-71 KKIGIMYIV
+71 KKIGIMYIA

-95 MRAHQATA
+95 MRAHQAMA
-103 LGTLAA
+103 LGTLAQK
-109 EESGLIAPDHFAQL
+109 ESGLVAPDHFAQL

-171 AGAALVMISL
+171 AGAGLIMISL
-181 LIGKFGTGG
+181 LVGQFGTGG
-190 WTMYPPYTGIDYS
+190 WTMYPPYTGKIFS

-215 AISGVGSTL
+215 LISGMGSTL

-235 KRAPGMH
+235 ERAPGMH
-242 FMRMPLFCWT
+242 LMRMPLFCWT

-270 SAMLLLDRYAA
+270 SVMLALDRYAD
-281 FHFFTNTG
+281 FHFFTNAA

-316 GVFSEISSTFSG
+316 GVFSEISSTYSG
-328 KKLYGYTSLVI
+328 KRLYGYTSLVI

-353 HHFFTMGQSSGVNIA
+353 HHFFTMGQSAGVNIA
-368 FGIATMIIGVPTG
+368 FGIATMIIGIPTG
-381 VKIYDWMATMWRGRI
+381 VKIYDWMATLWRGRVRI
-396 RVTAPIVYLVG
+396 TAPIVYLTG
-407 FFILFVIGGLSGI
+407 FFLLFVIGGLSGI

-468 LSETWGRRTAYLFV
+468 LSETWGRRTALLFV
-482 GGFLF
+482 GGFIF

-492 YVLGLMGLPRRSSTF
+492 YVLGLMGMPRRSPTF
-507 QNPDFLPL
+507 QNPDFMPW
-515 MYVASFGGFLML
+515 MYIAAFGGVLML
-527 CALTSLFWTFWT
+527 CALASLCWTFWT
-539 SWRHRADL
+539 SYRNRRAL
-547 AVPGGDPWNGSS
+547 AVPGGDPWNGST
-559 LEWSSPA
+559 LEWSTPA
-566 PAPDWNFP
+566 PVPEWTFP
-574 RIPQVTARDDW
+574 CIPRVKAREDW
-585 GASKRAGDPWKAPS
+585 GETKRRGDPWRSPET
-599 SYVDIKMPAN
+599 YTDIEMPAN
-609 TCFGMILAAAAYC
+609 TAHGLLIAGASFT
-622 LGFAMIWHIWWLAI
+622 LGFAMVWHIWWLAI
-636 AALLTIVGSVFW
+636 LGVLAIPGLVVL
-648 RGMRVIEPHVVP
+648 RGMRVIEPNIIP
-660 AAEVERA
+660 AAQVEEE
-667 DRRFREQV
+667 DRRFRQQV
-675 AALTPA
+675 ASLPPA
-681 ARIDEETERNRG
+681 TRADEETERNRG
-693 VPDLTEFAG
+693 VPDLSEFAG

>member
-1 MSRQTSPVFGNL
+1 
-13 DWNVTPYTE
+13 
-22 LLQHPNSSTII
+22 
-33 GAGAATILVLGAL
+33 
-46 AAIALLSWKGWWG
+46 
-59 PLFRSWLSSADA
+59 
-71 KKIGIMYIV
+71 MYIV
-80 LALVMLARGIIEGFV
+80 LALIMLARGVIEGFV

-103 LGTLAA
+103 LGTLAS
-109 EESGLIAPDHFAQL
+109 EENGLIAPDHFAQL

-162 NQVSLGLTA
+162 NQVSLGMTA

-270 SAMLLLDRYAA
+270 SAMLLLDRYAG
-281 FHFFTNTG
+281 FHFFTNAA

-353 HHFFTMGQSSGVNIA
+353 HHFFTMGQSSSVNIA

-492 YVLGLMGLPRRSSTF
+492 YVLGLMGLPRRSPTF
-507 QNPDFLPL
+507 QNPDFMPL
-515 MYVASFGGFLML
+515 MYIAAFGGCLML
-527 CALTSLFWTFWT
+527 CALTSLFFTFWT
-539 SWRHRADL
+539 SWRNRTQL

-566 PAPDWNFP
+566 PVPEWNFP
-574 RIPQVTARDDW
+574 RIPKVRARDDW
-585 GASKRAGDPWKAPS
+585 GATKRAGDPWKAPS
-599 SYVDIKMPAN
+599 SYVDIEMPAN
-609 TCFGMILAAAAYC
+609 TYFGVILAAAAFM
-622 LGFAMIWHIWWLAI
+622 LGFAMIWHIWWLSI
-636 AALLTIVGSVFW
+636 AGLLTIVGSIFW

-660 AAEVERA
+660 AAQVERE

-675 AALTPA
+675 AALTPV

>member
-1 MSRQTSPVFGNL
+1 MTEQTSLIFGNL
-13 DWNVTPYTE
+13 DWNVTPYTD
-22 LLQHPNSSTII
+22 LLLNPNSSTII
-33 GAGAATILVLGAL
+33 GAVAATILVLGA
-46 AAIALLSWKGWWG
+46 IGGFALLSWKRWWE
-59 PLFRSWLSSADA
+59 PLFRIWLSSADA

-80 LALVMLARGIIEGFV
+80 LALIMLARGVIEGFV

-103 LGTLAA
+103 LGTLAS
-109 EESGLIAPDHFAQL
+109 EENGLIAPDHFAQL

-162 NQVSLGLTA
+162 NQVSLGMTA

-270 SAMLLLDRYAA
+270 SAMLLLDRYAG
-281 FHFFTNTG
+281 FHFFTNAA

-353 HHFFTMGQSSGVNIA
+353 HHFFTMGQSSSVNIA

-492 YVLGLMGLPRRSSTF
+492 YVLGLMGLPRRSPTF
-507 QNPDFLPL
+507 QNPDFMPL
-515 MYVASFGGFLML
+515 MYIAAFGGCLML
-527 CALTSLFWTFWT
+527 CALTSLFFTFWT
-539 SWRHRADL
+539 SWRNRTQL

-566 PAPDWNFP
+566 PVPEWNFP
-574 RIPQVTARDDW
+574 RIPKVRARDDW
-585 GASKRAGDPWKAPS
+585 GATKRAGDPWKAPS
-599 SYVDIKMPAN
+599 SYVDIEMPAN
-609 TCFGMILAAAAYC
+609 TYFGVILAAAAFM
-622 LGFAMIWHIWWLAI
+622 LGFAMIWHIWWLSI
-636 AALLTIVGSVFW
+636 AGLLTIVGSIFW

-660 AAEVERA
+660 AAQVERE

-675 AALTPA
+675 AALTPV

>member
-1 MSRQTSPVFGNL
+1 MSRPVGPVFGKL
-13 DWNVTPYTE
+13 DWSVTPYTD
-22 LLQHPNSSTII
+22 LLQTVNSSTIV
-33 GAGAATILVLGAL
+33 GAGAASVLVLGAI
-46 AAIALLSWKGWWG
+46 AAVAVLTWKGWWG
-59 PLFRSWLSSADA
+59 PLYRDCLTSPDA

-80 LALVMLARGIIEGFV
+80 LGLVMMARGIIEGAV

-103 LGTLAA
+103 MGTLDQP
-109 EESGLIAPDHFAQL
+109 ETGLVSPDHFAQL

-171 AGAALVMISL
+171 AGAGLVMISL

-190 WTMYPPYTGIDYS
+190 WTMYPPYTGKVFS

-215 AISGVGSTL
+215 LISGVGSTL

-270 SAMLLLDRYAA
+270 SSMLALDRYAG
-281 FHFFTNTG
+281 FHFFTNDA
-289 GGNMMNYANIF
+289 GGNMMNYANVF

-353 HHFFTMGQSSGVNIA
+353 HHFFTMGQSAGINIA
-368 FGIATMIIGVPTG
+368 FGIATMLIGIPTG
-381 VKIYDWMATMWRGRI
+381 VKIYDWMATMWRGRV
-396 RVTAPIVYLVG
+396 RMTAPIVYMTG
-407 FFILFVIGGLSGI
+407 FFLLFVIGGMSGI

-460 FPKAFGFR
+460 FPKAFGYR
-468 LSETWGRRTAYLFV
+468 LDETWGRRTALLFV
-482 GGFLF
+482 AGFVFAFL
-487 TFMPL
+487 PL
-492 YVLGLMGLPRRSSTF
+492 YVMGLMGLPRRSPTF
-507 QNPDFLPL
+507 QDPAFLPW
-515 MYVASFGGFLML
+515 MYAAGLGALLML
-527 CALTSLFWTFWT
+527 AALASLVWTFLV
-539 SWRHRADL
+539 SWRNREAL
-547 AVPGGDPWNGSS
+547 SVPGGDPWNGAT

-566 PAPDWNFP
+566 PVPEWTYP
-574 RIPQVTARDDW
+574 CIPQVTDRDDW
-585 GASKRAGDPWKAPS
+585 GERKRAGDPWRAPDR
-599 SYVDIKMPAN
+599 YVDIEMPAD
-609 TCFGMILAAAAYC
+609 TPHGLLIAAAAFA
-622 LGFAMIWHIWWLAI
+622 LGFAMVWYIWWLAI
-636 AALLTIVGSVFW
+636 AAFLAIPALLIW
-648 RGMRVIEPHVVP
+648 RGMRVIEPRIVS
-660 AAEVERA
+660 AADVEDE
-667 DRRFREQV
+667 DRRFREFV
-675 AALTPA
+675 ARTAPITRAEESTP
-681 ARIDEETERNRG
+681 RNRG
-693 VPDLTEFAG
+693 VPDCTEFAG

>member
-1 MSRQTSPVFGNL
+1 MTEQTSLIFGNL
-13 DWNVTPYTE
+13 DWNVTPYTD
-22 LLQHPNSSTII
+22 LLLNPNSSTII
-33 GAGAATILVLGAL
+33 GAGAATILVLGAIG
-46 AAIALLSWKGWWG
+46 AVALLSWKRWWG
-59 PLFRSWLSSADA
+59 PLFRIWLSSADA

-80 LALVMLARGIIEGFV
+80 LALIMLARGVIEGFV

-103 LGTLAA
+103 LGTLAS
-109 EESGLIAPDHFAQL
+109 EENGLIAPDHFAQL

-162 NQVSLGLTA
+162 NQVSLGMTA

-270 SAMLLLDRYAA
+270 SAMLLLDRYAG
-281 FHFFTNTG
+281 FHFFTNAA

-353 HHFFTMGQSSGVNIA
+353 HHFFTMGQSSSVNIA

-492 YVLGLMGLPRRSSTF
+492 YVLGLMGLPRRSPTF
-507 QNPDFLPL
+507 QNPDFMPL
-515 MYVASFGGFLML
+515 MYIAAFGGCLML
-527 CALTSLFWTFWT
+527 CALTSLFFTFWT
-539 SWRHRADL
+539 SWRNRTQL

-566 PAPDWNFP
+566 PVPEWNFP
-574 RIPQVTARDDW
+574 RIPKVRARDDW
-585 GASKRAGDPWKAPS
+585 GATKRAGDPWKAPS
-599 SYVDIKMPAN
+599 SYVDIEMPAN
-609 TCFGMILAAAAYC
+609 TYFGVILAAAAFM
-622 LGFAMIWHIWWLAI
+622 LGFAMIWHIWWLSI
-636 AALLTIVGSVFW
+636 AALLTIVGSIFW

-660 AAEVERA
+660 AAQVERE

-675 AALTPA
+675 AALTPV

>member
-1 MSRQTSPVFGNL
+1 MSNTASPIFGNL
-13 DWNVTPYTE
+13 NWNVTPYTD
-22 LLQHPNSSTII
+22 LLHDVNSSTIV
-33 GAGAATILVLGAL
+33 GAGAASVLVLGAI
-46 AAIALLSWKGWWG
+46 ASIALLTYMRWWG
-59 PLFRSWLSSADA
+59 PLYRNWLVSPDA

-80 LALVMLARGIIEGFV
+80 LALVMMARGIIEGFV

-103 LGTLAA
+103 LGTLAQQ
-109 EESGLIAPDHFAQL
+109 ESGLVAPDHFAQL

-190 WTMYPPYTGIDYS
+190 WTMYPPYTGKIFS

-215 AISGVGSTL
+215 LISGMGSTL

-235 KRAPGMH
+235 EPAPGMH

-270 SAMLLLDRYAA
+270 SLMLVLDRYAD
-281 FHFFTNTG
+281 FHFFTNEA

-328 KKLYGYTSLVI
+328 KRLYGYTSLVI

-353 HHFFTMGQSSGVNIA
+353 HHFFTMGQSAGVNIA
-368 FGIATMIIGVPTG
+368 FGIATMIIGIPTG
-381 VKIYDWMATMWRGRI
+381 VKIYDWMATMWRGRVRI
-396 RVTAPIVYLVG
+396 TAPIVYLTG
-407 FFILFVIGGLSGI
+407 FFLLFVIGGLSGI

-468 LSETWGRRTAYLFV
+468 LTETWGRRTALLFV
-482 GGFLF
+482 GGFIF

-492 YVLGLMGLPRRSSTF
+492 YVLGLMGVTRRLRTF
-507 QNPDFLPL
+507 EDPSLQIWFLIAGFGAFLIALGIAAML
-515 MYVASFGGFLML
+515 MQFFVSIRNRKQL
-527 CALTSLFWTFWT
+527 
-539 SWRHRADL
+539 AD
-547 AVPGGDPWNGSS
+547 VTGDPWNGRT
-559 LEWSSPA
+559 LEWATSSP
-566 PAPDWNFP
+566 PPDYNFAFTP
-574 RIPQVTARDDW
+574 VVHDSDAWWDMKAR
-585 GASKRAGDPWKAPS
+585 GYKRPESGFAA
-599 SYVDIKMPAN
+599 IHMPAN
-609 TCFGMILAAAAYC
+609 TAAGMVLAALSVAFGVGMIWYV
-622 LGFAMIWHIWWLAI
+622 WWLAGLSFLGI
-636 AALLTIVGSVFW
+636 LAVSIGHTFNYKRDFYIPKEEVVAQETLRTRQLAGAA
-648 RGMRVIEPHVVP
+648 
-660 AAEVERA
+660 A
-667 DRRFREQV
+667 
-675 AALTPA
+675 
-681 ARIDEETERNRG
+681 
-693 VPDLTEFAG
+693 

>member
-1 MSRQTSPVFGNL
+1 MTEQTSLIFGNL
-13 DWNVTPYTE
+13 DWNVTPYTD
-22 LLQHPNSSTII
+22 LLLNPNSSTII
-33 GAGAATILVLGAL
+33 GAGAATILVLGAIG
-46 AAIALLSWKGWWG
+46 AVALLSWKRWWG
-59 PLFRSWLSSADA
+59 PLFRIWLSSADA

-80 LALVMLARGIIEGFV
+80 LALIMLARGVIEGFV

-103 LGTLAA
+103 LGTLAS
-109 EESGLIAPDHFAQL
+109 EENGLIAPDHFAQL

-162 NQVSLGLTA
+162 NQVSLGMTA

-203 PGEGVDYWLWAI
+203 LGEGVDYWLWAI

-270 SAMLLLDRYAA
+270 SAMLLLDRYAG
-281 FHFFTNTG
+281 FHFFTNAA

-353 HHFFTMGQSSGVNIA
+353 HHFFTMGQSSSVNIA

-492 YVLGLMGLPRRSSTF
+492 YVLGLMGLPRRSPTF
-507 QNPDFLPL
+507 QNPDFMPL
-515 MYVASFGGFLML
+515 MYIAAFGGCLML
-527 CALTSLFWTFWT
+527 CALTSLFFTFWT
-539 SWRHRADL
+539 SWRNRIQL

-566 PAPDWNFP
+566 PVPEWNFP
-574 RIPQVTARDDW
+574 RIPKVRARDDW
-585 GASKRAGDPWKAPS
+585 GATKRAGDPWKAPS
-599 SYVDIKMPAN
+599 SYVDIEMPAN
-609 TCFGMILAAAAYC
+609 TYFGVILAAAAFM
-622 LGFAMIWHIWWLAI
+622 LGFAMIWHIWWLSI
-636 AALLTIVGSVFW
+636 AGLLTIVGSIFW

-660 AAEVERA
+660 AAQVERE

-675 AALTPA
+675 AALTPV

>member
-1 MSRQTSPVFGNL
+1 MTEQTSLIFGNL
-13 DWNVTPYTE
+13 DWNVTPYTD
-22 LLQHPNSSTII
+22 LLLNPNSSTII
-33 GAGAATILVLGAL
+33 GAGAATILVLGAIG
-46 AAIALLSWKGWWG
+46 AVALLSWKRWWG
-59 PLFRSWLSSADA
+59 PLLRIWLSSADA
-71 KKIGIMYIV
+71 KKIGVMYIV
-80 LALVMLARGIIEGFV
+80 LALIMLARGVIEGFV

-103 LGTLAA
+103 LGTLAS
-109 EESGLIAPDHFAQL
+109 EENGLIAPDHFAQL

-162 NQVSLGLTA
+162 NQVSLGMTA

-270 SAMLLLDRYAA
+270 SAMLLLDRYAG
-281 FHFFTNTG
+281 FHFFTNAA

-353 HHFFTMGQSSGVNIA
+353 HHFFTMGQSSSVNIA

-492 YVLGLMGLPRRSSTF
+492 YVLGLMGLPRRSPTF
-507 QNPDFLPL
+507 QNPDFMPL
-515 MYVASFGGFLML
+515 MYIAAFGGCLML
-527 CALTSLFWTFWT
+527 CALTSLFFTFWT
-539 SWRHRADL
+539 SWRNRTQL

-566 PAPDWNFP
+566 PVPEWNFP
-574 RIPQVTARDDW
+574 RIPKVRARDDW
-585 GASKRAGDPWKAPS
+585 GATKRAGDPWKAPS
-599 SYVDIKMPAN
+599 SYVDIEMPAN
-609 TCFGMILAAAAYC
+609 TYFGVILAAAAFM
-622 LGFAMIWHIWWLAI
+622 LGFAMIWHIWWLSI
-636 AALLTIVGSVFW
+636 AALLTIVGSIFW

-660 AAEVERA
+660 AAQVERE

-675 AALTPA
+675 AALTPV

>member
-1 MSRQTSPVFGNL
+1 MNTETSWIFGNL
-13 DWNVTPYTE
+13 NWNVTPYTD
-22 LLQHPNSSTII
+22 LFQHVSSSTLI
-33 GAGAATILVLGAL
+33 GAGAASILVLGAI
-46 AAIALLSWKGWWG
+46 AAVAVLTWMRWWV
-59 PLFRSWLSSADA
+59 PLYRDWLTSPDA
-71 KKIGIMYIV
+71 KKIGIMYIA

-103 LGTLAA
+103 LGTLAQP
-109 EESGLIAPDHFAQL
+109 ESGLVAPDHFAQL

-181 LIGKFGTGG
+181 AVGQFGTGG
-190 WTMYPPYTGIDYS
+190 WTMYPPYTGKVYS

-215 AISGVGSTL
+215 LISGMGSTL

-235 KRAPGMH
+235 ERAPGMH
-242 FMRMPLFCWT
+242 LMRMPLFCWT

-270 SAMLLLDRYAA
+270 SGMLALDRYAD
-281 FHFFTNTG
+281 FHFFTNDA

-316 GVFSEISSTFSG
+316 GVFSEISSTYSG
-328 KKLYGYTSLVI
+328 KRLYGYTSLVI

-353 HHFFTMGQSSGVNIA
+353 HHFFTMGQSASVNIA
-368 FGIATMIIGVPTG
+368 FGIATMIIGIPTG
-381 VKIYDWMATMWRGRI
+381 VKIYDWMATMWRGRVRI
-396 RVTAPIVYLVG
+396 TAPIVYLVG
-407 FFILFVIGGLSGI
+407 FFLLFVIGGLTGI
-420 ILANPSID
+420 ILANPTID
-428 YQVHNSTFLVAHF
+428 YQVHNTTFLVAHF

-468 LSETWGRRTAYLFV
+468 LDETWGRRTAYLFV
-482 GGFLF
+482 AGFVF
-487 TFMPL
+487 TFTPL
-492 YVLGLMGLPRRSSTF
+492 YVMGLMGLPRRSPTF
-507 QNPDFLPL
+507 QDPAFMPW
-515 MYVASFGGFLML
+515 MYIAAFGAVLML
-527 CALTSLFWTFWT
+527 CALTSIFWTFWT
-539 SWRHRADL
+539 SYRNREAL
-547 AVPGGDPWNGSS
+547 AVPGGDPWNGHS

-566 PAPDWNFP
+566 PVPEWNFP
-574 RIPQVTARDDW
+574 RIPQVRARDDW
-585 GASKRAGDPWKAPS
+585 AESKRTGDAWKAPEK
-599 SYVDIKMPAN
+599 YVDIEMPAN
-609 TCFGMILAAAAYC
+609 TSHGLLIAIAAFA
-622 LGFAMIWHIWWLAI
+622 LGFAMVWHIWWLAI
-636 AALLTIVGSVFW
+636 LSFLAIPCIVAV
-648 RGMRVIEPHVVP
+648 RGMRVVKPKIIP
-660 AAEVERA
+660 AAEVEA
-667 DRRFREQV
+667 EDRRFRQQV
-675 AALTPA
+675 ASLAPA
-681 ARIDEETERNRG
+681 KRADEETERNRG
-693 VPDLTEFAG
+693 VPELAEFAG